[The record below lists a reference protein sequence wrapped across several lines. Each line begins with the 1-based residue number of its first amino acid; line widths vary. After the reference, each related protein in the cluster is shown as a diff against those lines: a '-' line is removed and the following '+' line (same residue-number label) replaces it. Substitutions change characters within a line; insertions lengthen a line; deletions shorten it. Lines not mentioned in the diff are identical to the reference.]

1 MGIFQFFGY
10 YKKNF
15 SGCLKKLSP
24 TQNFQSIDQPIDNL
38 MIDMNGL
45 FHNSAQK
52 IFQYGNFKPVDRLLK
67 NNKKII
73 PGRKEELKVFEDICN
88 SIQDLLILVNP
99 QKRLILC
106 VDGVAPYSKCV
117 QQKRRR
123 FRSAMEREENDSSFD
138 SNCISPGTQF
148 MDHLSKYID
157 WYIRKNISENPLW
170 QNIEIIFSNEKV
182 PGEGEHLI
190 LNFIRQFGNIN
201 ESYITVADDADVI
214 MLSLGT
220 HYPNMYILRND
231 TYDINNKYFVINIG
245 NTSLQLSE
253 MMRWESEKYEYNPE
267 NAINDFIFLNFMIGN
282 DFLPHI
288 SSLEIIE
295 NGIDIILSLYRE
307 VGKLK
312 GHTIKIKDDNVYF
325 NKEPLKMFFELV
337 ADYEKQLLE
346 KKLFN
351 RRLYY
356 EDELLESCA
365 TIEKDKINL
374 DKINL
379 DIDKYRSEYCKK
391 YFEKENLKD
400 VCHSYLEGLHWVISY
415 YKKGVPN
422 WKWYYPYDYAPP
434 ANVIAEHISTFKF
447 SKYKKT
453 YPLLPFQQLLAIMP
467 PKSSKLLPEPLNKL
481 LIDDDSPIKEYSP
494 EEFEIDLSGKK
505 NDWQGIVRLPII
517 NPEEVIDIYNT
528 KSKLIDEREM
538 RRNIFGKSFIY
549 SYNKDIN
556 TTFNSFYGT
565 IYNCKVQNKI
575 INL

>member
-1 MGIFQFFGY
+1 MGIFHFFGWF
-10 YKKNF
+10 KNNF
-15 SGCLKKLSP
+15 SGNIKKLSA
-24 TQNFQSIDQPIDNL
+24 TQNFKSIELPIDNL

-52 IFQYGNFKPVDRLLK
+52 VFQYGNFKPVERLLK

-73 PGRKEELKVFEDICN
+73 HGRREELKVFEDICKTIDN
-88 SIQDLLILVNP
+88 LLIVVNP

-106 VDGVAPYSKCV
+106 VDGPAPYAKQV

-123 FRSAMEREENDSSFD
+123 FRSAMEREEDDNSFD
-138 SNCISPGTQF
+138 SNCISPGTKF
-148 MDHLSKYID
+148 MDNLSKYID
-157 WYIRKNISENPLW
+157 WYIRKSVSENPLW

-190 LNFIRQFGNIN
+190 LSYVRQYGDIN
-201 ESYITVADDADVI
+201 ESYCLHGEDADLI

-220 HYPNMYILRND
+220 HYPNFYILRND
-231 TYDINNKYFVINIG
+231 TYDENNKYFVINIA
-245 NTSLQLSE
+245 NTALQLGE
-253 MMRWESEKYEYNPE
+253 MMRWESEKYEYNPP
-267 NAINDFIFLNFMIGN
+267 NAIDDFIFLCFMIGN

-295 NGIDIILSLYRE
+295 SGIDIILSLYRE
-307 VGKLK
+307 VCKSK
-312 GHTIKIKDDNVYF
+312 GHIIKIKDDNIYF

-337 ADYEKQLLE
+337 SDYEKQLLE
-346 KKLFN
+346 KKLLN
-351 RRLYY
+351 RRFYY

-365 TIEKDKINL
+365 IIEK

-391 YFEKENLKD
+391 YFEKENIKE
-400 VCHSYLEGLHWVISY
+400 VCHSYLEGLEWVISY

-422 WKWYYPYDYAPP
+422 WTWYYQYDYAPP
-434 ANVIAEHISTFKF
+434 ANIIAEHISTFKF
-447 SKYKKT
+447 PKYKKT
-453 YPLLPFQQLLAIMP
+453 IPLLPFQQLLSIMP
-467 PKSSKLLPEPLNKL
+467 PKSSNLLPQPLNKL
-481 LIDDDSPIKEYSP
+481 LIEDDSEMKQYCP
-494 EEFEIDLSGKK
+494 EDFEIDLAGKK

-517 NPEEVIDIYNT
+517 NPEKVIQIYNT
-528 KSKLIDEREM
+528 KVKLIDEREM

-549 SYNKDIN
+549 IYNNSCN
-556 TTFNSFYGT
+556 TTFNSYYGI
-565 IYNCKVQNKI
+565 IYNCKVQNKV

>member
-1 MGIFQFFGY
+1 MGIFHFFGWF
-10 YKKNF
+10 KNNF
-15 SGCLKKLSP
+15 SGNIKKLSP
-24 TQNFQSIDQPIDNL
+24 TQNFKSIELPIDNL

-52 IFQYGNFKPVDRLLK
+52 VFQYGNFKPVERLLK

-73 PGRKEELKVFEDICN
+73 HGTREELKVFEDVCKTIDN
-88 SIQDLLILVNP
+88 LLIVVNP

-106 VDGVAPYSKCV
+106 VDGPAPYAKQV

-123 FRSAMEREENDSSFD
+123 FRSAIEREEDDNSFD
-138 SNCISPGTQF
+138 SNCISPGTKF

-157 WYIRKNISENPLW
+157 WYIRKRISENPLW
-170 QNIEIIFSNEKV
+170 QNIEVIFSNEKV

-190 LNFIRQFGNIN
+190 LSYVRKYGDIN
-201 ESYITVADDADVI
+201 ESYCLHGEDADLI

-220 HYPNMYILRND
+220 HYPNFYILRND
-231 TYDINNKYFVINIG
+231 TYDENNKYFVINIA
-245 NTSLQLSE
+245 NTALQLRE
-253 MMRWESEKYEYNPE
+253 MMRWESEKYEYNPQ
-267 NAINDFIFLNFMIGN
+267 NAIDDFIFLNFMIGN

-295 NGIDIILSLYRE
+295 SGIDIILSLYCE
-307 VGKLK
+307 VGKSK
-312 GHTIKIKDDNVYF
+312 GHITKIKDDNIYF

-337 ADYEKQLLE
+337 GDYEKQLLE
-346 KKLFN
+346 KKLLN
-351 RRLYY
+351 RRFYY

-365 TIEKDKINL
+365 IIEK

-391 YFEKENLKD
+391 YFEKENIKE
-400 VCHSYLEGLHWVISY
+400 VCHSYLYGLEWVISY

-422 WKWYYPYDYAPP
+422 WTWYYQYDYAPP
-434 ANVIAEHISTFKF
+434 ANIIAENILTFKF
-447 SKYKKT
+447 PKYKKT
-453 YPLLPFQQLLAIMP
+453 VPLLPFQQLIAIMP
-467 PKSSKLLPEPLNKL
+467 PKSSNLLPEPLNKL
-481 LIDDDSPIKEYSP
+481 LKEDDSPMKEYCP
-494 EEFEIDLSGKK
+494 EDFEIDLAGKK

-517 NPEEVIDIYNT
+517 NPEKVIEIYNT
-528 KSKLIDEREM
+528 KVKLIDEREM

-549 SYNKDIN
+549 IYNNDIS
-556 TTFNSFYGT
+556 TTFNSYYGT
-565 IYNCKVQNKI
+565 IYNCKVQNKL

>member
-1 MGIFQFFGY
+1 MGIFHFFGY
-10 YKKNF
+10 FKKNF
-15 SGCLKKLSP
+15 SGSIKKLSP
-24 TQNFQSIDQPIDNL
+24 TQNFNSIELSIDNL

-52 IFQYGNFKPVDRLLK
+52 IFQYGNFKQSERILK

-73 PGRKEELKVFEDICN
+73 HGRKEELKVFEDVCK
-88 SIQDLLILVNP
+88 SIEDLLILVNP

-106 VDGVAPYSKCV
+106 VDGPAPYAKQV

-123 FRSAMEREENDSSFD
+123 FRSSMEREENDNSFD
-138 SNCISPGTQF
+138 SNCISPGTKF
-148 MDHLSKYID
+148 MDNLSKYID
-157 WYIRKNISENPLW
+157 WYIRKSISENPLW

-190 LNFIRQFGNIN
+190 LNYVRQYGKEE
-201 ESYITVADDADVI
+201 ESYCLHGEDADLI

-220 HYPNMYILRND
+220 HYPNFHILRND
-231 TYDINNKYFVINIG
+231 TYDINNKYFVINIA
-245 NTSLQLSE
+245 NTALQLGE
-253 MMRWESEKYEYNPE
+253 MMRWESEKYEYNPQ
-267 NAINDFIFLNFMIGN
+267 NSVDDFIFLNFMIGN

-295 NGIDIILSLYRE
+295 NGIDIILSLYHE
-307 VGKLK
+307 VGKSK
-312 GHTIKIKDDNVYF
+312 GHIIKIKDDNLYF

-337 ADYEKQLLE
+337 SDYEKQLLE

-351 RRLYY
+351 RRFYY
-356 EDELLESCA
+356 EDELLERCA
-365 TIEKDKINL
+365 IIEK

-379 DIDKYRSEYCKK
+379 DIDKYRTEYCKK

-400 VCHSYLEGLHWVISY
+400 VCHSYLEGLHWVITY
-415 YKKGVPN
+415 YKKGVPD
-422 WKWYYPYDYAPP
+422 WRWYYPYDYAPP
-434 ANVIAEHISTFKF
+434 ANIIAEHISTFKF

-453 YPLLPFQQLLAIMP
+453 FPLLPFQQLLAIMP

-481 LIDDDSPIKEYSP
+481 LTDDDSQIKEYCP
-494 EEFEIDLSGKK
+494 EKFEIDLAGKK

-517 NPEEVIDIYNT
+517 NPEKAIEIYNS
-528 KSKLIDEREM
+528 KAKLIDEREM

-549 SYNKDIN
+549 SYNKDIS
-556 TTFNSFYGT
+556 TTFNSFYGN